1 LLKGLNQTIN
11 RCYYR
16 SSGGLTAVTVSAVLR
31 CDADADVDVQLGVY
45 VNNVVKSLGYYRD
58 IIGEINAEI
67 GALNSGDQITI
78 RSNLKLGSAHSN
90 GGALEIMVISARK

>member
-31 CDADADVDVQLGVY
+31 CDADVDVQLGVY